1 MRPVEKSMGEAG
13 AALFGA
19 TPRKLTPLDAKN
31 AAAQLADLGI
41 SAKANDCKNFAALLE
56 SRNDAGA
63 FLGAVLD
70 LSPFIRD
77 VLLLRPEI
85 LEAVFD
91 APLDARIE
99 MIIGGIE
106 RLGAQQFAEAELM
119 TALRRAKTEAH
130 VLIAL
135 GDLAGLYGA
144 AATTERVSALA
155 IACVNAAVNFLLRD
169 AGAKDVLNIADMDN
183 PAQGSGWIILAMGK
197 LGARE
202 LNYSSDIDLIVF
214 FDGDAQAVTDKFE
227 GVEVFSKLT
236 RRLVR
241 ILQERTSD
249 GYVFRTD
256 LRLRPDPGSTP
267 VAIPIEMALQ
277 YYESRGQN
285 WERAAMIK
293 ALAIAGDIAAGERM
307 LKELTPYIWRKYM
320 DFAAIA
326 DVHSIK
332 RQIHAHRGHGEIAV
346 HGHNLKLG
354 RGGIREIEF
363 FVQTQQLIA
372 GGRAPDLRGRETV
385 SMLAKLAERGWIK
398 PDARDALTR
407 EYWFLRDLEHRVQMI
422 ADEQTHS
429 LPEDENGLRRVALMA
444 GFKDTRT
451 FGEAVRKSLKTVE
464 AHYSNLFETAPQL
477 STGIGNLVFT
487 GDNDDPDTLQ
497 TMAALGFKRPSDI
510 CRVIRT
516 WHFGRYK
523 ATQSAEARERLTE
536 ITPALLK
543 AFGAATDADDAI
555 LRFDEFLAGLP
566 AGIQLFS
573 LLNSNPALL
582 DLIVRIMGAAPRLA
596 EIIARKPHVFDGL
609 LDPAI
614 YRDVP
619 TAAYLTERLDA
630 FLANVSAYEEILDR
644 LRIFAGEQKF
654 LIGVRVLTGAITP
667 QLAGRAF
674 SDLADVLL
682 RRALD
687 TVASEFQTKH
697 GRIQGGK
704 VAILGMGKL
713 GSRELT
719 AGSDIDLIL
728 LYEHDNEDESDG
740 EKPLG
745 PAQYHARFTQRMIAA
760 ISAPTAEG
768 VLYEVDLRLR
778 PSGNKGP
785 VATRFSSFSKYQRS
799 EAWTWEHMAL
809 SRARVVAGDAEFGAS
824 IADEIA
830 AVLALPRDRAAVAK
844 DVREM
849 RKLIEEEKPAKSA
862 WDFKLMSG
870 GLIDLEFITQY
881 ASITGQADVETVETA
896 KALAG
901 LRIANLS
908 SNDQQTLIS
917 AHRLFANLT
926 QILRLCVKDNSRSD
940 DLFEGLADIMCRVSE
955 LPDMA
960 TLKAHVKNTAQEVRE
975 IFDRLFR

>member
-1 MRPVEKSMGEAG
+1 MGEAS
-13 AALFGA
+13 ALLFGA
-19 TPRKLTPLDAKN
+19 VPRKLMPLDAKN
-31 AAAQLADLGI
+31 AATQRAELA
-41 SAKANDCKNFAALLE
+41 ACANANECKRLAVLLE
-56 SRNDAGA
+56 SKTEAAD
-63 FLGAVLD
+63 FISAVLD
-70 LSPFIRD
+70 LSPFISA
-77 VLLLRPEI
+77 VLMVRPDI
-85 LEAVFD
+85 LEALFD
-91 APLDARIE
+91 TPMDARIDA
-99 MIIGGIE
+99 IIAGIT
-106 RLGAQQFAEAELM
+106 RLWASQITEAELM

-130 VLIAL
+130 VLIAV
-135 GDLAGLYGA
+135 GDLAGLYGGEQ
-144 AATTERVSALA
+144 TTQRVSKLA
-155 IACVNAAVNFLLRD
+155 IACVEAAVNFLLRD
-169 AGAKDVLNIADMDN
+169 AGAKGVLNIAAMDN
-183 PAQGSGWIILAMGK
+183 PAENSGWIILAMGK
-197 LGARE
+197 LGAHE

-214 FDGDAQAVTDKFE
+214 FDGNAPALTEKYE

-241 ILQERTSD
+241 ILQERTAD

-267 VAIPIEMALQ
+267 VAIPVEMALN

-293 ALAIAGDIAAGERM
+293 ALPVAGDIAAGERF
-307 LKELTPYIWRKYM
+307 LNELTPYVWRKYL

-332 RQIHAHRGHGEIAV
+332 RQIHAHKGFGDIAV

-372 GGRAPDLRGRETV
+372 GGRTPDLRGRETV
-385 SMLAKLAERGWIK
+385 AMLAKLAERGWIK
-398 PDARDALTR
+398 PEARDALTR
-407 EYWFLRDLEHRVQMI
+407 EYWFLRDLEHRVQMV
-422 ADEQTHS
+422 ADEQTHA
-429 LPEDENGLRRVALMA
+429 LPQDEYELKRVALMA
-444 GFKDTRT
+444 GFKDTKS
-451 FGEAVRKSLKTVE
+451 FGNAVRKSLMTVE
-464 AHYSNLFETAPQL
+464 GHYSALFETAPQL

-497 TMAALGFKRPSDI
+497 TMASLGFKRPSDI

-543 AFGAATDADDAI
+543 AFGATSDADDAI

-566 AGIQLFS
+566 SGIQLFS

-614 YRDVP
+614 YSDIP
-619 TAAYLTERLDA
+619 TAAYISDRLDT
-630 FLANVSAYEEILDR
+630 FLANVSVYEEILDR
-644 LRIFAGEQKF
+644 LRIFADEQKF
-654 LIGVRVLTGAITP
+654 LIGVRLLTGALAP
-667 QLAGRAF
+667 HRAGRAF
-674 SDLADVLL
+674 SNLADVLL
-682 RRALD
+682 KRTLKA
-687 TVASEFQTKH
+687 VVVEFQAKH
-697 GRIQGGK
+697 GKIEGGK

-740 EKPLG
+740 ERPLG
-745 PAQYHARFTQRMIAA
+745 PAQYYARLTQRLIAA
-760 ISAPTAEG
+760 ISASTAEG

-785 VATRFSSFSKYQRS
+785 VATRFSSFSRYQR
-799 EAWTWEHMAL
+799 EDAWIWEHMAL
-809 SRARVVAGDAEFGAS
+809 SRARVVGGDTDFNAS
-824 IADEIA
+824 IAKEVASVI
-830 AVLALPRDRAAVAK
+830 ALPRERGKVANE
-844 DVREM
+844 VRDM
-849 RKLIEEEKPAKSA
+849 RKLIAAEKPAKGI
-862 WDFKLMSG
+862 WDFKLMPG
-870 GLIDLEFITQY
+870 GLIDLEFIAQF
-881 ASITGQADVETVETA
+881 AAITGQVNEQTVITN
-896 KALAG
+896 KALASLEIAG
-901 LRIANLS
+901 LSAGQRE
-908 SNDQQTLIS
+908 TLVS
-917 AHRLFANLT
+917 AHRLFSALT
-926 QILRLCVKDNSRSD
+926 QVLRLCIKDNSWPE
-940 DLFEGLADIMCRVSE
+940 DLSEGLAKIMCRTSE
-955 LPDMA
+955 LPDIK
-960 TLKAHVKNTAQEVRE
+960 TLKAHIKNTAQEVRT
-975 IFDRLFR
+975 IFDQLFR

>member
-1 MRPVEKSMGEAG
+1 MGESSAL
-13 AALFGA
+13 LFGMA
-19 TPRKLTPLDAKN
+19 PRHLIPLDAGN
-31 AAAQLADLGI
+31 AAMRLAELAAA
-41 SAKANDCKNFAALLE
+41 AKTNECSRLTALLE
-56 SRNDAGA
+56 SKNETASFIA
-63 FLGAVLD
+63 AVLD

-77 VLLLRPEI
+77 VLMVRPQI
-85 LEAVFD
+85 
-91 APLDARIE
+91 LDALFDTAVGERIE
-99 MIIGGIE
+99 AIISTIGS
-106 RLGAQQFAEAELM
+106 LGSSQSSEAELM
-119 TALRRAKTEAH
+119 TELRRAKTEAH
-130 VLIAL
+130 ILIAL
-135 GDLAGLYGA
+135 GDLAGLYGGA
-144 AATTERVSALA
+144 ETTQRVSRLA
-155 IACVNAAVNFLLRD
+155 IACVDAAINYLLRD
-169 AGAKDVLNIADMDN
+169 AGLKGVLNIADLEN
-183 PAQGSGWIILAMGK
+183 PSKGSSWIILAMGK
-197 LGARE
+197 LGAFE

-214 FDGDAQAVTDKFE
+214 FDPDADVLPDRFE

-267 VAIPIEMALQ
+267 VAIPVEMALN
-277 YYESRGQN
+277 YYEGRGQN

-293 ALAIAGDIAAGERM
+293 ALPVAGDIEAGERF
-307 LKELTPYIWRKYM
+307 LKELTPYVWRKYL

-332 RQIHAHRGHGEIAV
+332 RQIHAHKGFGEIAV
-346 HGHNLKLG
+346 YGHNLKLG

-385 SMLAKLAERGWIK
+385 AMLAKLAERGWIK
-398 PDARDALTR
+398 PEARDALTR
-407 EYWFLRDLEHRVQMI
+407 EYWFLRDLEHRVQMVS
-422 ADEQTHS
+422 DEQTHS
-429 LPEDENGLRRVALMA
+429 LPEDEEGLKRVALMA
-444 GFKDTRT
+444 GFRDTKS
-451 FGEAVRKSLKTVE
+451 FGETVRKSLTTVE
-464 AHYSNLFETAPQL
+464 SHYSALFETAPQL

-497 TMAALGFKRPSDI
+497 TMTSLGFKRPSDI

-543 AFGAATDADDAI
+543 AFGATSDADDAI
-555 LRFDEFLAGLP
+555 LRFDEFLSGLP

-614 YRDVP
+614 YSDIP
-619 TAAYLTERLDA
+619 TASYLSERLDA
-630 FLANVSAYEEILDR
+630 FLSNVSVYEEILDR
-644 LRIFAGEQKF
+644 LRIFADEQKF
-654 LIGVRVLTGAITP
+654 LIGVRLMTGALAP
-667 QLAGRAF
+667 HLAGRAF

-682 RRALD
+682 QRVLRAVTD
-687 TVASEFQTKH
+687 EFQAKH
-697 GRIQGGK
+697 GSVKGGK
-704 VAILGMGKL
+704 VAIIGMGKL

-740 EKPLG
+740 DRPLG
-745 PAQYHARFTQRMIAA
+745 PALYYSRLAQRLIAA

-785 VATRFSSFSKYQRS
+785 VATRFSGFSRYQRE

-809 SRARVVAGDAEFGAS
+809 SRARVVAGDSSFSATISGE
-824 IADEIA
+824 ADAI
-830 AVLALPRDRAAVAK
+830 LALPRDRQKVTK
-844 DVREM
+844 EVREM
-849 RKLIEEEKPAKSA
+849 RDLIEAEKPAKGI
-862 WDFKLMSG
+862 WDFKLMPG

-881 ASITGQADVETVETA
+881 AAITGQAGERTVQTG
-896 KALAG
+896 KALAS
-901 LRIANLS
+901 LEIDRLS
-908 SNDQQTLIS
+908 AAQKETLAA
-917 AHRLFANLT
+917 AHRLFSALT
-926 QILRLCVKDNSRSD
+926 QILRLCIKDNSWPD
-940 DLFEGLADIMCRVSE
+940 DLSEGLGDIMCRVSE
-955 LPDMA
+955 LPDLK
-960 TLKAHVKNTAQEVRE
+960 TLKAHIKNTAQEVRT
-975 IFDRLFR
+975 IFDQLFR